1 MFSQKGQFLVPTD
14 STSHYIE
21 QGIYTRLNNTFKVTH
36 LSAGWFVPLR
46 YRFILTQTN
55 QRSKGHLNAALGFLR
70 NYFTQILYNNL
81 RNQ

>member
-21 QGIYTRLNNTFKVTH
+21 QSIYARLNNTFKVTH
-36 LSAGWFVPLR
+36 LSAGWFVSLR

-55 QRSKGHLNAALGFLR
+55 QRSKGHLNAALNLTVK
-70 NYFTQILYNNL
+70 YF
-81 RNQ
+81 